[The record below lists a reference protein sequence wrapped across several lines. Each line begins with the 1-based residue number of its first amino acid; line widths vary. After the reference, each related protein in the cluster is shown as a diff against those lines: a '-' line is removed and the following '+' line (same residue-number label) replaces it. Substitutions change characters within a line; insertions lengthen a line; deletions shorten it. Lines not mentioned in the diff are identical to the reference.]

1 MPNVVIPSGGL
12 GVLTPGLISKYV
24 NPAPPSSGII
34 YVSKGERWDAIAYK
48 MYGDSTQVEPL
59 IQNNPGIPIGDY
71 VAAGVQ
77 VFVPLITP
85 STSTTSSTPW
95 G

>member
-1 MPNVVIPSGGL
+1 MPNVVIPNGGS
-12 GVLTPGLISKYV
+12 GVLTASLVTTYV

-34 YVSKGERWDAIAYK
+34 YVSKGERWDAIAYR

>member
-1 MPNVVIPSGGL
+1 MPNVVIPNGGS
-12 GVLTPGLISKYV
+12 GVLTASLVTTYV

-34 YVSKGERWDAIAYK
+34 YVSKGERWDAIAYR

-85 STSTTSSTPW
+85 VSSTTSSTPW

>member
-1 MPNVVIPSGGL
+1 VPNVVIPVGGV
-12 GVLTPGLISKYV
+12 GVIQPGLVSEYV
-24 NPAPPSSGII
+24 NPAQPESGII
-34 YVSKGERWDAIAYK
+34 YPSVGERWDSIAFR
-48 MYGDSTQVEPL
+48 MYGDPTQLGNLVL
-59 IQNNPGIPIGDY
+59 NNPGIAVTDL

-85 STSTTSSTPW
+85 AVPATTSTPW

>member
-1 MPNVVIPSGGL
+1 
-12 GVLTPGLISKYV
+12 
-24 NPAPPSSGII
+24 
-34 YVSKGERWDAIAYK
+34 

>member
-1 MPNVVIPSGGL
+1 MPVVIPNGGS
-12 GVLTPGLISKYV
+12 GVLTASLVTTYV
-24 NPAPPSSGII
+24 NPSAPSSGII
-34 YVSKGERWDAIAYK
+34 YVSKGERWDAISQK
-48 MYGDSTQVEPL
+48 MYGTPFEVESL

-71 VAAGVQ
+71 VAQGVQ

-85 STSTTSSTPW
+85 ATSTTSSTPW